1 MKKTTIMMTG
11 LILFALI
18 FSLAPLASGQ
28 KHYKELQYGKLN
40 DVTIPQPK
48 QVTLKNGIRLFLLED
63 HELPFI
69 KMQTRFVGGSAWEP
83 AEKAGLAG
91 ITGMVMRSGG
101 SLTMPGD
108 RVDEELEKIAA
119 SVETGIGQLEGSASL
134 STLKEHFDKVL
145 AIYNDI
151 LRNPAFPPEKIELA
165 KIEYKSGISRR
176 NDDAGQIAQ
185 REYTQLI
192 YGADSPYA
200 RDEEYATIDA
210 ITRDDLIAFHKQYVQ
225 PKGMVLAVW
234 GDFKTAEML
243 KKLRK
248 TFEGWQSGADP
259 LPKAPQVEYAFRK
272 SVNLVR
278 KSDLNQSSIW
288 LGHIGGL
295 KNTPDEAALV
305 MMNEILSGGFSS
317 RLFNRLRATEGLA
330 YNVSGAYGANTL
342 YPGVFYMQL
351 QTKSERTVE
360 AINSMLRE
368 MRLMAAEPV
377 SETELNIAR
386 ESWLNAYVFNFDS
399 KDEVVGRMASC
410 AYYGLPLD
418 YLQRLRGQIERVT
431 VADVQRVAQKYL
443 RPEEVQI
450 LVVGNP
456 AEFGEPLSTLGPVNE
471 IDITIP
477 APGAAAVPVASAEA
491 KDQGRSAIRRML
503 SAMGGAE
510 KLAAVQTI
518 EYTAKLLQTTPMGEM
533 SLDAK
538 TTIAFPDKSC
548 SVLVMPQG
556 QIKMIL
562 NGEKGILVAPQ
573 GSMPAPEP
581 IKQNMIENLFRDPLM
596 LARQVDEIQAQWV
609 GETLFQDKPVQEVIV
624 SKGSLNYRLF
634 IDKSTF
640 LPLAI
645 RYTTIS
651 QQGPTEVEE
660 RYEDYRDVD
669 GIQMAWKTLGFDKG
683 AKASEST
690 VLSVV
695 INGPVDPTL
704 FEK

>member
-28 KHYKELQYGKLN
+28 KHYKELQYGALN
-40 DVTIPQPK
+40 DVKVPQPK
-48 QVTLKNGIRLFLLED
+48 EVTLKNGIRLFLLED

-69 KMQTRFVGGSAWEP
+69 RMEARFVAGSVWEP

-101 SLTMPGD
+101 SLTMAGD
-108 RVDEELEKIAA
+108 KVDEELEKIAA
-119 SVETGIGQLEGSASL
+119 SVETGIGALEGSASL
-134 STLKEHFDKVL
+134 STLKEHFDQVL
-145 AIYNDI
+145 GIYNDI
-151 LRNPAFPPEKIELA
+151 LRNPAFPPEKIDLA

-176 NDDAGQIAQ
+176 NDQVGQIAM
-185 REYTQLI
+185 REYQQLI

-225 PKGMVLAVW
+225 PKGMVVAVW
-234 GDFKTAEML
+234 GDFKTAEMQ

-248 TFEGWQSGADP
+248 TFESWKGTSAP

-272 SVNLVR
+272 TVNLVAR
-278 KSDLNQSSIW
+278 PDVNQSNIW
-288 LGHIGGL
+288 LGHLGGL

-330 YNVSGAYGANTL
+330 YNVSGAYGSNTL

-351 QTKSERTVE
+351 QTQSGRTVE

-377 SETELNIAR
+377 TAAELNYAR
-386 ESWLNAYVFNFDS
+386 ESWLNSYVFNFDS
-399 KDEVVGRMASC
+399 KDEVIGRMASY

-418 YLQRLRGQIERVT
+418 YLQQLRRKIEGVT
-431 VADVQRVAQKYL
+431 IADVQRVAQKYM

-456 AEFGEPLSTLGPVNE
+456 SEFGEPLSALGPVNE
-471 IDITIP
+471 IDVSIP
-477 APGAAAVPVASAEA
+477 MPGGQPVPEATGEAKEKGRLAVSLMLEKMGGREKMAAVKNAEY
-491 KDQGRSAIRRML
+491 I
-503 SAMGGAE
+503 
-510 KLAAVQTI
+510 
-518 EYTAKLLQTTPMGEM
+518 AKLLQSSPMGEM
-533 SLDAK
+533 AMDAAI
-538 TTIAFPDKSC
+538 TIVFPDKSC
-548 SVLVMPQG
+548 SAMKLPQG
-556 QIKMIL
+556 EIKMIL
-562 NGEKGILVAPQ
+562 NGDKGMLVAPQ

-581 IKQNMIENLFRDPLM
+581 VKNNMIENLFRDPFM
-596 LARQVDEIQAQWV
+596 LARLFDEVEVQYAGESTFADKQA
-609 GETLFQDKPVQEVIV
+609 TEVII
-624 SKGSLNYRLF
+624 SKGKLSYRLF
-634 IDKSTF
+634 IDPAAL
-640 LPLAI
+640 LPLGT
-645 RYTTIS
+645 RYTTVG
-651 QQGPTEVEE
+651 QMGPVEVEE
-660 RYEDYRDVD
+660 RYEDYREVS
-669 GIQMAWKTLGFDKG
+669 GFQVAWKTLGFEKG
-683 AKASEST
+683 EKSSET
-690 VLSVV
+690 NVVSVTLD
-695 INGPVDPTL
+695 GMVDMTI
-704 FEK
+704 FQ

>member
-69 KMQTRFVGGSAWEP
+69 KMQARFVAGSAWEP
-83 AEKAGLAG
+83 ADKAGLAG
-91 ITGMVMRSGG
+91 ITGMVMRTGG
-101 SLTMPGD
+101 SQTMAGD
-108 RVDEELEKIAA
+108 QVDEKLEKIAA
-119 SVETGIGQLEGSASL
+119 SVETGIGTLDGSAGL

-151 LRNPAFPPEKIELA
+151 LRNPAFPSEKIELA
-165 KIEYKSGISRR
+165 KIEYKSAISRR
-176 NDDAGQIAQ
+176 NDDVGGIAQ

-210 ITRDDLIAFHKQYVQ
+210 ITREDLIAFHKKYVQ

-243 KKLRK
+243 GKLRK
-248 TFEGWQSGADP
+248 TFESWRGAAGP
-259 LPKAPQVEYAFRK
+259 LPKAPPVEYAFRNT
-272 SVNLVR
+272 VNLVPR
-278 KSDLNQSSIW
+278 SDVNQSNIY

-295 KNTPDEAALV
+295 MNTPDEAALV
-305 MMNEILSGGFSS
+305 MMNEILSGGFAS
-317 RLFNRLRATEGLA
+317 RLMNRLRATEGLA
-330 YNVSGAYGANTL
+330 YHVSGAYGANAL
-342 YPGVFYMQL
+342 YPGIFYMML
-351 QTKSERTVE
+351 QTQSGRTVE
-360 AINSMLRE
+360 AIHSMVRE
-368 MRLMAAEPV
+368 MRLMATEPI
-377 SETELNIAR
+377 SEAELNIAR

-399 KDEVVGRMASC
+399 KDEVVRRMASY
-410 AYYGLPLD
+410 AFTGLPLD
-418 YLQRLRGQIERVT
+418 YLQKLRAQIEQVT
-431 VADVQRVAQKYL
+431 VADVQRAAQKYL
-443 RPEEVQI
+443 RPDQVQI

-456 AEFGEPLSTLGPVNE
+456 AEFGEPLSKIGPVNE

-477 APGAAAVPVASAEA
+477 VPGAEAVPEASAEA
-491 KDQGRSAIRRML
+491 KDQGHAAIQQML
-503 SAMGGAE
+503 SAMGGAD

-518 EYTAKLLQTTPMGEM
+518 EYTAKLIQTTPMGEM

-562 NGEKGILVAPQ
+562 NGDKALLVAPQ

-596 LARQVDEIQAQWV
+596 LARQVDEVQAQWV
-609 GETLFQDKPVQEVIV
+609 GETLYQDKPVREVIV
-624 SKGSLNYRLF
+624 SKGALNYHLF
-634 IDKSTF
+634 IDKATS

-645 RYTTIS
+645 KYTTIS

-660 RYEDYRDVD
+660 RYEDYRDVN
-669 GIQMAWKTLGFDKG
+669 GIKVAWRTLGFDKG
-683 AKASEST
+683 SKASESAI
-690 VLSVV
+690 VSVV
-695 INGPVDPTL
+695 MDGPVDPTM

>member
-18 FSLAPLASGQ
+18 FSLAPFASGQ
-28 KHYKELQYGKLN
+28 KHYKQLQYGKLN
-40 DVTIPQPK
+40 DVAIPQPK

-69 KMQTRFVGGSAWEP
+69 KLQMRFAAGSAWEP

-119 SVETGIGQLEGSASL
+119 SVETSIGQLEGSASL

-145 AIYNDI
+145 AIYNDL

-176 NDDAGQIAQ
+176 NDHAGQIAQ
-185 REYTQLI
+185 REYMQLI

-210 ITRDDLIAFHKQYVQ
+210 ITRDDLIAFHKQYFQ

-243 KKLRK
+243 GKLRR
-248 TFEGWQSGADP
+248 TFEGWQGSGMAM
-259 LPKAPQVEYAFRK
+259 PKAPGVDYTFQRT
-272 SVNLVR
+272 VNLVP
-278 KSDLNQSSIW
+278 KSDVNQSNIW

-330 YNVSGAYGANTL
+330 YNVSGAYGTNIL
-342 YPGVFYMQL
+342 YPGIFYMQL

-368 MRLMAAEPV
+368 MRLMASEPV
-377 SETELNIAR
+377 TEGELNYAR

-399 KDEVVGRMASC
+399 KDKVVRRMASY
-410 AYYGLPLD
+410 AFTGLPLD
-418 YLQRLRGQIERVT
+418 YLQKLRGQIEQVT

-443 RPEEVQI
+443 KPDEVQI

-477 APGAAAVPVASAEA
+477 VPGGQAVPEASGDALEKGKLAVSLMLEKMGGREKMAAVKNAEYIA
-491 KDQGRSAIRRML
+491 
-503 SAMGGAE
+503 
-510 KLAAVQTI
+510 KLAQS
-518 EYTAKLLQTTPMGEM
+518 TPMGDM
-533 SLDAK
+533 TMDAAI
-538 TTIAFPDKSC
+538 TLVFPDKSC
-548 SVLVMPQG
+548 SIMKLPQG
-556 QIKMIL
+556 EIRMIL
-562 NGEKGILVAPQ
+562 NGDKGLLVAPQ

-581 IKQNMIENLFRDPLM
+581 VKNNMIENLFRDPFM
-596 LARQVDEIQAQWV
+596 LARQFDEVEIQYV
-609 GETLFQDKPVQEVIV
+609 SETTFADKPASEVIV
-624 SKGSLNYRLF
+624 ARGKLNYRLY
-634 IDKSTF
+634 IDAAAL
-640 LPLAI
+640 LPLGV
-645 RYTTIS
+645 RYNTVG
-651 QQGPTEVEE
+651 QMGPTEVEE
-660 RYEDYRDVD
+660 RYEDYRDVN
-669 GIQMAWKTLGFDKG
+669 GIKVAWKTLQYDKG
-683 AKASEST
+683 EKAAET
-690 VLSVV
+690 GIVSVTLD
-695 INGPVDPTL
+695 GAVDMKL
-704 FEK
+704 FE

>member
-1 MKKTTIMMTG
+1 MKKTTIMTTG

-28 KHYKELQYGKLN
+28 KHYKELQYNKLN
-40 DVTIPQPK
+40 DVAIPQPK

-210 ITRDDLIAFHKQYVQ
+210 ITRDDLIAFHRQYVQ

-234 GDFKTAEML
+234 GDFKTADML
-243 KKLRK
+243 GKLRK
-248 TFEGWQSGADP
+248 TFEGWKATAGP

-272 SVNLVR
+272 TVNLVQR
-278 KSDLNQSSIW
+278 SDVNQSNVY

-305 MMNEILSGGFSS
+305 MMNEILSGGFAS
-317 RLFNRLRATEGLA
+317 RLMNRLRATEGLA
-330 YNVSGAYGANTL
+330 YHVSGAYGTNAL
-342 YPGVFYMQL
+342 YPGVFYMVL
-351 QTKSERTVE
+351 QTQSGRTVE
-360 AINSMLRE
+360 AINSMVRE
-368 MRLMAAEPV
+368 MRLMATEPV
-377 SETELNIAR
+377 SEAELNIAR

-399 KDEVVGRMASC
+399 KDEVVRRMASY
-410 AYYGLPLD
+410 AFTGLPLD
-418 YLQRLRGQIERVT
+418 YLQKLRGQIEQVT

-443 RPEEVQI
+443 KPDEVQI

-471 IDITIP
+471 IDIAIP
-477 APGAAAVPVASAEA
+477 VPGATALPEASAEA
-491 KDQGRSAIRRML
+491 RDQGRAAIRRML
-503 SAMGGAE
+503 SAMGGAD
-510 KLAAVQTI
+510 KMAAVQNI
-518 EYTAKLLQTTPMGEM
+518 EYTAKLIQTTPMGDM
-533 SLDAK
+533 TLDAK
-538 TTIAFPDKSC
+538 TTMVFPDKSC

-562 NGEKGILVAPQ
+562 NGDKALLVAPQ

-596 LARQVDEIQAQWV
+596 LARQVDEIQTQWV
-609 GETLFQDKPVQEVIV
+609 GESLYQDEPAQEVIV
-624 SKGSLNYRLF
+624 SKGALNYRLL
-634 IDKSTF
+634 IDKATS

-645 RYTTIS
+645 KYTTIS

-660 RYEDYRDVD
+660 RYEDYRDVN
-669 GIQMAWKTLGFDKG
+669 GIQVAWRTLGFDKG
-683 AKASEST
+683 AKASESAI
-690 VLSVV
+690 VSVV
-695 INGPVDPTL
+695 MNGPVDPAM